1 MSVNLTLSEIL
12 RNLQRRI
19 DSLREQVDLHARQEE
34 HHREQRA
41 LLDAELQK
49 AMRHLESLQ
58 EAAAVAA
65 DLDLPAAAPP
75 PSPQEEDLGP
85 NPTLPKMVARVV
97 AGRPEGERFGP
108 KIVAQEVNRRF
119 RKGLRRPVDARAVS
133 VVLRR
138 MSAARRIHLVREGKA
153 NHEAL
158 YAKGA
163 APAKSDP

>member
-1 MSVNLTLSEIL
+1 MSVNLSLSEIL

-19 DSLREQVDLHARQEE
+19 DALREQVDLHTRQEE

-41 LLDAELQK
+41 LLDAR
-49 AMRHLESLQ
+49 RHLESFQ

-65 DLDLPAAAPP
+65 DIDLPAAASPP
-75 PSPQEEDLGP
+75 VPKEEDLGP
-85 NPTLPKMVARVV
+85 KPSLPKMVKRIV
-97 AGRPEGERFGP
+97 ADRPEGERFGP
-108 KIVAQEVNRRF
+108 KIVAQEVNQRF
-119 RKGLRRPVDARAVS
+119 RKTLRRPVDARAIS

-138 MSAARRIHLVREGKA
+138 MSTARRIHLVREGKA
-153 NHEAL
+153 NHEAV